1 MKLFGALLGAVI
13 LTAGAAQA
21 DTLSGF
27 DEQGNAKTID
37 TAAVSGCTVLYDS
50 AGNALEICKLQKVQ
64 LRPAAST
71 RSRPGS
77 SNDQPAAAVVF
88 KRVAD

>member
-1 MKLFGALLGAVI
+1 MKLFGALFGAVL
-13 LTAGAAQA
+13 LTAGAGYA

-27 DEQGNAKTID
+27 DEKGQPKTID

-50 AGNALEICKLQKVQ
+50 TGNALEICKLQKVQ

-71 RSRPGS
+71 RTRPGS
-77 SNDQPAAAVVF
+77 SNEPSEAAVVF
-88 KRVAD
+88 KRSTD

>member
-1 MKLFGALLGAVI
+1 MKLFGALFGAVI
-13 LTAGAAQA
+13 LTAGVAQA

-27 DEQGNAKTID
+27 DEKGQAKTID

-71 RSRPGS
+71 RTRPGS
-77 SNDQPAAAVVF
+77 SSEQTEAAVVF
-88 KRVAD
+88 KRSSD